1 MLSFKADLLNI
12 NVTFISL
19 EKLKQINPM
28 TNFIIFELLIGMIG
42 CMIGPFSISPN
53 LVIISSGNVSSND
66 RARHSED
73 CRYEVYF
80 NILYHVKNELFFH
93 FHSFCWMYLVFS
105 FFFFT
110 LTLRTTDP
118 IHLYNND
125 FHEILHDLDLP

>member
-1 MLSFKADLLNI
+1 MPSQLIFVGNLLNI
-12 NVTFISL
+12 NGAFISL

-28 TNFIIFELLIGMIG
+28 TNFIKFELLIGMIG

-93 FHSFCWMYLVFS
+93 FHSFC
-105 FFFFT
+105 
-110 LTLRTTDP
+110 
-118 IHLYNND
+118 
-125 FHEILHDLDLP
+125 